1 MSLVKID
8 CSSDSQRI
16 VKERLAL
23 HFGFGTRVDGNTL
36 YVTATSAEKLGDFV
50 TRYCVDKRIKVTV
63 INDPLYTYGVM
74 HPHTVDPAATG
85 RSWFKATE
93 LASVYA
99 FPTPSSAKVVVGV
112 ISFGGGLFGTLN
124 GAGVLTGGDVQAY
137 WAYCGIAPANM
148 PTVVVVPI
156 GGATNSPSTTD
167 GATDENT
174 LDVETIG
181 ACCPTSN
188 LTIIMYIA
196 PNTLSAFG
204 SVFTYALNTAV
215 TVNGV
220 AVKPS
225 ILSVSWGAPE
235 IYYSN
240 LSTIDSIFASA
251 VSKGVNICTA
261 TGDNGSNDGV
271 GGSGS
276 YCDFPSSSPNV
287 IACGGTNLVCPNNTY
302 DSATRE
308 TAWSSG
314 GGAVSASFAK
324 PAYQS
329 AFTGSYRSIPD
340 IASNADP
347 NTGVVYI
354 VGGNYVVYGGTSVA
368 APTVAGYLA
377 CLNTTSFIN
386 PTLYSVGTAYFN
398 DILTG
403 SNGAFTAKT
412 GYDNC
417 TGLGSVKGS
426 SLGPLLLGTQAV
438 TGLSLNASTAT
449 LRVGATYQLVAT
461 ITPANASNKNITWNS
476 SATGVATVSASG
488 LIRGISNG
496 TATITATTVSGSFVA
511 SVTVT
516 VTTAV
521 TGVTLSSSSLS
532 LRPAGTAQLTATVV
546 PSGASN
552 KAVTWASSNTG
563 VASVSN
569 GLVTAVANGSA
580 TVTVTTADGGF
591 RSSTTV
597 TVSTPVTGVTLNSA
611 TLTIRKNQTYQFLA
625 TVAPSGAGNKSVTW
639 SSSNTSRGTISATGL
654 LTAKATGSLTI
665 TVRTADGGFS
675 ASCVVTVTP

>member
-8 CSSDSQRI
+8 CSSDKQRI

-23 HFGFGTRVDGNTL
+23 YFGFGTRVDGNTL
-36 YVTATSAEKLGDFV
+36 YVTATSAEKLTDFV
-50 TRYCVDKRIKVTV
+50 TQYCADKRIKVTV

-156 GGATNSPSTTD
+156 NGATNSPSTTD

-196 PNTLSAFG
+196 PNTLSGFG
-204 SVFTYALNTAV
+204 SVFNYALNTAV
-215 TVNGV
+215 TVNGIL
-220 AVKPS
+220 VKPS

-240 LSTIDSIFASA
+240 LTSIDSIFATA

-354 VGGNYVVYGGTSVA
+354 VGGNYVVYGGTSVS
-368 APTVAGYLA
+368 APTIAGYLA

-386 PTLYSVGTAYFN
+386 PTLYSVGTAYFH

-438 TGLSLNASTAT
+438 TGLSLNASSAS

-516 VTTAV
+516 VTTGV

-552 KAVTWASSNTG
+552 KAVTWTSSNTG
-563 VASVSN
+563 VASVSS
-569 GLVTAVANGSA
+569 GLVTAVANGS
-580 TVTVTTADGGF
+580 TTITVTTADGGF
-591 RSSTTV
+591 RSSTAV

-675 ASCVVTVTP
+675 ASCVVTVTA